1 MRVGTAGAPSLRSGL
16 SGYAVGMTARTADR
30 LAPFGV
36 TIFAEMSRLAAE
48 HGAVNLS
55 QGFPDFDGPE
65 FVKRAHSEAVAAGH
79 NQYAPM
85 GGVPALQQAIA
96 DWHAAGWVG
105 GAPAVDPAACITV
118 TSGCTEAIAATMLGQ
133 FARVINPRCGRFPT
147 PTGRPSASCSPDA
160 VSS

>member
-1 MRVGTAGAPSLRSGL
+1 HTWAEVAATGSFGRDLGGTGSYAP
-16 SGYAVGMTARTADR
+16 GMTARTADR

-48 HGAVNLS
+48 CGAVNLS

-85 GGVPALQQAIA
+85 GGVPALQRAIA
-96 DWHAAGWVG
+96 EWHAADWAG
-105 GAPAVDPAACITV
+105 GEDGDRGALAVD
-118 TSGCTEAIAATMLGQ
+118 
-133 FARVINPRCGRFPT
+133 
-147 PTGRPSASCSPDA
+147 
-160 VSS
+160 